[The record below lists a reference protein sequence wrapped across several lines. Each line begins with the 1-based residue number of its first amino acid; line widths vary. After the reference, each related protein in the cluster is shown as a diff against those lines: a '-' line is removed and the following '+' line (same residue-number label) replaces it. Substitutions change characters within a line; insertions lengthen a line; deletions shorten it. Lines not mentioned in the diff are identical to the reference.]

1 MQSAPNT
8 MLHVRMSSVTAV
20 LAGQRVPM
28 LRLIERVGMGWG
40 KSRIN
45 ALCLWPGAD
54 AWAAQLQVGDSLQAE
69 LHDLHAQGGNMHGTI
84 KAEPVLLPKAAQ
96 HKREQLSDK
105 EHHAGA

>member
-40 KSRIN
+40 LASS
-45 ALCLWPGAD
+45 AT
-54 AWAAQLQVGDSLQAE
+54 
-69 LHDLHAQGGNMHGTI
+69 GG
-84 KAEPVLLPKAAQ
+84 
-96 HKREQLSDK
+96 
-105 EHHAGA
+105 